1 MNNLIKMNYIW
12 FLSFVI
18 IGLFVYSTN
27 NLYQSF
33 SMQEEVDSSNLEN
46 NEESD
51 NNIFNSLSRTLPN
64 SNDGDLSEQNE
75 DISNEEVIF
84 DNFNTENSI
93 NEEEINTI
101 NPESEEQESGD
112 ILTES
117 MNNDGNQET
126 EIISENDGSDDIE
139 MSPSNNDNNNYE
151 NENIDN
157 TDNIGTN

>member
-101 NPESEEQESGD
+101 NTESEEQESGD

-139 MSPSNNDNNNYE
+139 MSPSNNDNNNDE

>member
-139 MSPSNNDNNNYE
+139 MSPSNNDNNNDE

>member
-75 DISNEEVIF
+75 DISNEEAIF

-101 NPESEEQESGD
+101 NTESEEQESGD

-139 MSPSNNDNNNYE
+139 MSPSNNDNNNDE